1 MNKIEAFVQG
11 RVIALNVKTGQ
22 TVSVGDV
29 LLMVDSMKMEI
40 PLEAERAG
48 IVEEICV
55 VVGEE
60 IAEGQVVMVIA

>member
-11 RVIALNVKTGQ
+11 RVITLNVETGQ
-22 TVSVGDV
+22 AVSVGDV
-29 LLMVDSMKMEI
+29 LLVVDSMKMEI

-48 IVEEICV
+48 IVKEICV
-55 VVGEE
+55 KVGEE